1 MANKK
6 RETSSV
12 IKGGTRKE
20 GVSKNGAVYR
30 SATTGQ
36 YVTRSADRDP
46 SARAREIRSRFRAA
60 GRRFSDSAE
69 IVREDRDDAD

>member
-1 MANKK
+1 MADKK
-6 RETSSV
+6 HKTDSAVKS
-12 IKGGTRKE
+12 GTRE
-20 GVSKNGAVYR
+20 GGMSKNGAVYR
-30 SATTGQ
+30 NATTGR

-46 SARAREIRSRFRAA
+46 SARAREIRGRFRAA